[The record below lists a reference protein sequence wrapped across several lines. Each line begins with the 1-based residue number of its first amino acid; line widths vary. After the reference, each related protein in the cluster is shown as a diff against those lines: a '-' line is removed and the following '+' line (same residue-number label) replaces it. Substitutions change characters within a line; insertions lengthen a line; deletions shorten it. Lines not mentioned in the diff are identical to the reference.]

1 MEEKDEDE
9 NMECEDIDFLEGME
23 EDENNDLFISEEDP
37 YKSISAF
44 KNIVIDILE
53 KNNLS

>member
-53 KNNLS
+53 KNNLR

>member
-1 MEEKDEDE
+1 LEEKDEDE